1 MSRILESTSER
12 RVALDRGFELA
23 LTEPGRAS
31 RPGALPADL
40 AWIPAPVPG
49 TAAAA
54 LERAARWSRA
64 APSPLHEHDVWYRR
78 RLDEEGER
86 TLELEG
92 LATIAEV
99 WLDDRLLLRSESMF
113 ARHRVPVRLAPGA
126 MLHLAFRALAPA
138 LRTRGTRGGW
148 PAAMVASPGLRHRRT
163 TLLGHMP
170 GWCPPIDIVG
180 PWRAVRLVE
189 RTGPLETRSVRITAG
204 FEEGVAC
211 LAVELRACWR
221 GGEPPTGELRIGE
234 RRFPLSKAGPD
245 RLRTELVLPG
255 LAPWWP
261 WTHGEPALHPLSVT
275 VGGERLELGRT
286 GFRSVGIDLGPDG
299 RGFGFRING
308 VPVFARGANWM
319 PVDPVGL
326 DGSREAVGPSLRLLR
341 EAGCNML
348 RVPGTT
354 IYEDDAFHEL
364 CDELG
369 ILVWQDL
376 MLANLDYPVEDPAWR
391 AALLEEAAALLDRSE
406 GHPSLALLCGGSE
419 IAQQAAM
426 CGQWERAEP
435 RWKRFTT
442 ELAALVERL
451 RPGLPFLPHTPM
463 GGPRPFASREG
474 PSHAYGVGAYLRPIA
489 EARAAPPRF
498 AAECLAIAQPV
509 EAASLARMV
518 PADVGVGHDPR
529 WKALVPRDRRAS
541 WDFEDVREH
550 YLEELFGVDA
560 RELRRVDPE
569 RWLELSR
576 ATAVELVRRVL
587 TAWRRP
593 GSACRGALVWHARDL
608 SPGTGF
614 GVLDAF
620 GSPKPAW
627 HAMAQVL
634 KPLQLL
640 LTDEGLDGIDVHLLN
655 DRPEPV
661 AVRLE
666 ILCLREGAVPIAR
679 GERELRVDGHGAL
692 TLSVFELLPGFVD
705 PSCAYRFGPPQHDAV
720 VARIFDPHNEALI
733 DEAVHLI
740 GRLDSGRRDPGLEV
754 ALEGGSDGWRL
765 RLRCR
770 RLARFVQIDEEVF
783 RPAAAWFHLT
793 PNRDRLVE
801 LQPWRAGPG
810 ARPRGRVRSLD
821 CPAASAYGESGGGT
835 RS

>member
-31 RPGALPADL
+31 RPDALPADL
-40 AWIPAPVPG
+40 TWIPAPVPG

-54 LERAARWSRA
+54 LQRAGCWSWA
-64 APSPLHEHDVWYRR
+64 APSPLHDRDVWYRC

-86 TLELEG
+86 TLELDG

-113 ARHRVPVRLAPGA
+113 ARHRIPVRLARGA
-126 MLHLAFRALAPA
+126 VLHLAFRALTPA

-148 PAAMVASPGLRHRRT
+148 PAPMIASPRLRHWRT

-180 PWRAVRLVE
+180 PWRAIRLVE
-189 RTGPLETRSVRITAG
+189 RTGPLEARSVRIG
-204 FEEGVAC
+204 VGLEEGVAH
-211 LAVELRACWR
+211 LAVELDASWR

-234 RRFPLSKAGPD
+234 RRFPLSKVGPG
-245 RLRTELVLPG
+245 RLRADLVLPG

-261 WTHGEPALHPLSVT
+261 WTHGEPALHPVSIT
-275 VGGERLELGRT
+275 IGGERLELGRT
-286 GFRSVGIDLGPDG
+286 GFRSVGIDRGPDG

-308 VPVFARGANWM
+308 VPIFARGASWL

-326 DGSREAVGPSLRLLR
+326 AGGREAVVPSLRLLR

-348 RVPGTT
+348 RVPGTS

-376 MLANLDYPVEDPAWR
+376 MLAALDYPVEDPAWR
-391 AALLEEAAALLDRSE
+391 TALLEEAAALLDRTE
-406 GHPSLALLCGGSE
+406 RHPSLALLCGGSE

-426 CGQWERAEP
+426 CGQWERAAP
-435 RWKRFTT
+435 RWSGFTS
-442 ELAALVERL
+442 ELATLVERL
-451 RPGLPFLPHTPM
+451 RPDLPFLPHTPM
-463 GGPRPFASREG
+463 GGPRPFAAGEG

-498 AAECLAIAQPV
+498 AAECLALSQLP
-509 EAASLARMV
+509 EAASLARII

-560 RELRRVDPE
+560 RQLRRVDPE

-576 ATAVELVRRVL
+576 ATAAELVRRVL

-593 GSACRGALVWHARDL
+593 GSPCRGALVWHARDL

-620 GSPKPAW
+620 GLPKPAW

-655 DRPEPV
+655 DRPEPAV
-661 AVRLE
+661 VRLE
-666 ILCLREGAVPIAR
+666 ILCLCEGAVPIAR
-679 GERELRVDGHGAL
+679 GVRELRVEGHGAL
-692 TLSVFELLPGFVD
+692 TISVFELLPGFVD
-705 PSCAYRFGPPQHDAV
+705 PSCAYRFGPPRHDAV
-720 VARIFDPHNEALI
+720 VARIFVPHTEAVL
-733 DEAVHLI
+733 DEAVHPI
-740 GRLDSGRRDPGLEV
+740 GRLDPGRRDPGLE
-754 ALEGGSDGWRL
+754 AELEGGPDGWRL

-770 RLARFVQIDEEVF
+770 RLARFVQIEDEAF
-783 RPAAAWFHLT
+783 RPVAAWFHLT
-793 PNRDRLVE
+793 PGRDRLVGLE
-801 LQPWRAGPG
+801 PLQSGDG
-810 ARPRGRVRSLD
+810 VRPRGRVRSVD
-821 CPAASAYGESGGGT
+821 CSYPTAYGDRAAETGP
-835 RS
+835 